1 MTGSILPLSRSPP
14 HLLYPVSQLSDPT
27 RNHSPTPSTT
37 VTYDVNPATTIQSHL
52 NLQKHDPDEV
62 LSDYSGTIA
71 LFDSKSKHN
80 TKPRCGF
87 NQNDFN
93 DSEEYTN
100 HNLNC
105 PSSSQASI
113 STSSSSQQ
121 QLQLAAR
128 ESIYH
133 LIDSIPAAVFFITLA
148 LLDYCT
154 LSISLL
160 NHSSS
165 LQHFYSVLDW
175 ITAIAF
181 FIEVNAR
188 VYSYGFWFYV
198 HGLVRSFE
206 YVVSAINFIFI
217 VAFALT
223 AAPWLLVARSIRLLR
238 LLTTAL
244 RLRDRHLKWTTRLE
258 LENLAKVL
266 EAERSDQSKL
276 TKWRI
281 DSSVIAVGEQA
292 GHGGF
297 GTVYSGL
304 FRGTLVAVKQ
314 ISHAERNTTKKSI
327 EDEAIT
333 LVNLRHPN
341 VVLFM
346 GFVDEPSRLWI
357 VTEYCSRGS
366 VRDRLDDADPALT
379 EGRILK
385 LALGAA
391 RGLAYLHGQQ
401 PPVLHLD
408 LKTSNILISSGWDAK
423 LGDFGLS
430 RSIDNI
436 ENNWFSGTM
445 QYAAPEILEANM
457 FTTAADIYSFGIC
470 LWEMATKEIP
480 YEHMDPPAV
489 LWGVVKSNLRPPIE
503 KLVEEGPVHVAPK
516 IALGSKGFVSRPNI
530 SAGASRTVLNG
541 KRPVYAASTI
551 TPCTTPS
558 SQPSSSADATS
569 HAVYRNKN
577 GPDFVAVN
585 LHDMKTDKNLHDM
598 KMNKPTH
605 RRTATWNSSLPV
617 SIVPPLRMKHIDTQP
632 AGRDTEMVHNSGTA
646 AEFSEDLDIDTRKRS
661 HLRGIQRGARG
672 EQASS
677 ALNNLTTKVTATI
690 QMFDD
695 RPPIIRRR
703 DEDGSLDNGHEN
715 ASSVGDGNSMLGS
728 PRFPS
733 IIRQTIKPKIIGRAM
748 TIARSKAKSQ
758 VSNTVVSNQSVELET
773 MEESDPFM
781 RRLVSFSRR
790 TGNASKQRTEQA
802 GEKDVERQVEDR
814 RTNDTKEYERQLGRK
829 AAKVP
834 KEYIELIKK
843 CWAQNAED
851 RPSASELVWQLV
863 IMMDCQMREK

>member
-1 MTGSILPLSRSPP
+1 MLPLSRSPP
-14 HLLYPVSQLSDPT
+14 HLLYPVSRLSNPT
-27 RNHSPTPSTT
+27 RHHSPTPPPT
-37 VTYDVNPATTIQSHL
+37 VNYDLAANPRVNPSATVQSHL

-62 LSDYSGTIA
+62 LSDFSGTIA
-71 LFDSKSKHN
+71 LFDSQTKHN
-80 TKPRCGF
+80 TRPRCGF
-87 NQNDFN
+87 NQNDFE
-93 DSEEYTN
+93 DSEDYPN
-100 HNLNC
+100 HSLHRA
-105 PSSSQASI
+105 SASQSSI
-113 STSSSSQQ
+113 STSSYSQQ
-121 QLQLAAR
+121 QLQIAAR

-154 LSISLL
+154 FSVSTLT
-160 NHSSS
+160 HSSRFDR
-165 LQHFYSVLDW
+165 FYSVLDW

-217 VAFALT
+217 IAFAVT
-223 AAPWLLVARSIRLLR
+223 AAPWLLIARSIRILR

-266 EAERSDQSKL
+266 EAERSEQSKL

-281 DSSVIAVGEQA
+281 GSSVIAVGEQA

-346 GFVDEPSRLWI
+346 GFVDEPSKLWI

-470 LWEMATKEIP
+470 LWEMAAKEIP

-503 KLVEEGPVHVAPK
+503 KIIEEVPAQVAANITATPVANVFENRPQTASPGAP
-516 IALGSKGFVSRPNI
+516 
-530 SAGASRTVLNG
+530 RTVLTG
-541 KRPVYAASTI
+541 KHPVYAASTI

-558 SQPSSSADATS
+558 SQPVSSGNATS
-569 HAVYRNKN
+569 QSAYQNKTV
-577 GPDFVAVN
+577 PDFVAVDV
-585 LHDMKTDKNLHDM
+585 HDITMD
-598 KMNKPTH
+598 KPTH
-605 RRTATWNSSLPV
+605 RRTATSRSSLAVP
-617 SIVPPLRMKHIDTQP
+617 IVPPLRMKHIDAQQT
-632 AGRDTEMVHNSGTA
+632 GRDSETMYSSGTG
-646 AEFSEDLDIDTRKRS
+646 AEFSEDLDTATKKRS

-677 ALNNLTTKVTATI
+677 ALNNLSTKVTATI

-703 DEDGSLDNGHEN
+703 EEDGSLDNGYEN
-715 ASSVGDGNSMLGS
+715 ASSIGEGNSMLGS

-733 IIRQTIKPKIIGRAM
+733 IVRQTIKPKIIGRAM
-748 TIARSKAKSQ
+748 TVARGKAKSQ
-758 VSNTVVSNQSVELET
+758 TSNTVVSNQSVVLET
-773 MEESDPFM
+773 REESDPFM

-790 TGNASKQRTEQA
+790 TGNANKQRTEQA
-802 GEKDVERQVEDR
+802 EERDGGSNMKKKGKD
-814 RTNDTKEYERQLGRK
+814 DTKEYEKQLGRK

-843 CWAQNAED
+843 CWAQDAED